1 MVLSLLGKGE
11 SLVDKVRIY
20 DLAKELTV
28 SPKEILDMLGSIGV
42 TNRVA
47 SSSIPVTAAAGV
59 RQIVSNKR
67 NPGGAPTAASEA
79 AAATATASAPTAP
92 PVQAPA
98 QNGAAQARPAQAPA
112 QNGNG
117 QGAPRPAGQQDNR
130 GPRTDYRN
138 SGDSRPPGQQ
148 DNRGGDNR
156 PQGDRPQSPSGGQG
170 AYANRQP
177 NGPQDNRGQDNR
189 GGDNRGQDNRPP
201 AGGQGGYGSR
211 APQGDNRPSAQGSGV
226 PQGPG
231 SSAPQG
237 QGPAQGQ
244 GQGQGGGYQGN
255 RPPGQGQGYQGNRPQ
270 GQGGGYGQGGGG
282 YQGGNRP
289 GGQGGGGNYGPRPGG
304 GGGPRPGGGRG
315 PRPAAPAAG
324 TPGAPK
330 PQDPTASQ
338 FAMGGRDRR
347 NARRGKYQGNN
358 RSGRGLFDRAPDAR
372 EEAPLTDADMTI
384 TVSGE
389 GGISVTDLAAKMR
402 KPASQ
407 LIKDLLAMG
416 LMRAANTPLEMDT
429 ASQLAGKYGFSVERE
444 STRAEV
450 NVLEEENPDELIDVP
465 PVIVVMGHVDHG
477 KTSLLDRIRKANV
490 QSGEAGGI
498 TQRIGAYEAFHNGH
512 RMVFLDTP
520 GHEAF
525 TRMRARGAHVTDIA
539 ILVVAADDGIMP
551 QTREAIDHA
560 RAAKVPVIVAL
571 NKIDKEGANIDR
583 INAQLAEAGL
593 VPVSYGGDVEV
604 IPVSA
609 KTGQGVE
616 DLLDTVLIQAEVLE
630 LKANPGGLSMGTVI
644 EARQDPNRGPVAT
657 VLLHRGTLEIGDSFA
672 IGDVYGR
679 VRQMLD
685 YNGKPLKKAG
695 PKTPIYLTGL
705 SGVPDASD
713 SMREFEDYGD
723 AREYAE
729 NFSEDAREARGT
741 ATMRGLEDL
750 QRLIQ
755 QGDVKDLNLIVKA
768 DGQGSVEALSASLS
782 QLAHAEVRPIIK
794 LRGSGVV
801 SESDVDLASATGSI
815 IIAFSVGV
823 DSNARLLADR
833 EGVEIREYSVIYA
846 ALDDVRAALEGM
858 LKPIFEEKFSG
869 EAEVR
874 ALFKSTKAGTIAGC
888 LITDGKFVKGGILR
902 IFRANK
908 KIFEGKVDSLRHYK
922 DEVKEMG
929 MGSECGISAN
939 GFNDVQEGD
948 VMRCFVMERIERT
961 LDSPAPTAAKA
972 R

>member
-1 MVLSLLGKGE
+1 
-11 SLVDKVRIY
+11 
-20 DLAKELTV
+20 
-28 SPKEILDMLGSIGV
+28 MLGSIGV

-47 SSSIPVTAAAGV
+47 SSAIPVTAANSV
-59 RQIVSNKR
+59 RQIIANKR
-67 NPGGAPTAASEA
+67 NPGSAPTAASEA
-79 AAATATASAPTAP
+79 ATAVATATIAPPAPPTTAP
-92 PVQAPA
+92 AA
-98 QNGAAQARPAQAPA
+98 NGNGATARPAAP
-112 QNGNG
+112 NGNG
-117 QGAPRPAGQQDNR
+117 APS
-130 GPRTDYRN
+130 GPRTDYR
-138 SGDSRPPGQQ
+138 SGGDSRPPA
-148 DNRGGDNR
+148 
-156 PQGDRPQSPSGGQG
+156 PSG

-177 NGPQDNRGQDNR
+177 NG
-189 GGDNRGQDNRPP
+189 GDNRGNDNRPP
-201 AGGQGGYGSR
+201 AQDGYGSR
-211 APQGDNRPSAQGSGV
+211 SNVDNRPSAQGTGA
-226 PQGPG
+226 PQNSAP
-231 SSAPQG
+231 SSAPT
-237 QGPAQGQ
+237 QGQ
-244 GQGQGGGYQGN
+244 GQTGGYQGN
-255 RPPGQGQGYQGNRPQ
+255 RPPGQGQSGGYQGNRPQGQGNGYQGNRPQ
-270 GQGGGYGQGGGG
+270 GQGGG
-282 YQGGNRP
+282 NF
-289 GGQGGGGNYGPRPGG
+289 GPRPGG
-304 GGGPRPGGGRG
+304 GGGPRPGGPARG

-330 PQDPTASQ
+330 PQDPNASQ
-338 FAMGGRDRR
+338 FAMGGRDKR

-358 RSGRGLFDRAPDAR
+358 RSGRGLFDRAPETR

-384 TVSGE
+384 TVAGE
-389 GGISVTDLAAKMR
+389 GGITVSDLAAKMR

-407 LIKDLLAMG
+407 LIKDLLGMG

-429 ASQLAGKYGFSVERE
+429 ASQLAGKYGFAVERE
-444 STRAEV
+444 ATRAEV
-450 NVLEEENPDELIDVP
+450 NVLEEENPDELIPVP
-465 PVIVVMGHVDHG
+465 PVVVVMGHVDHG

-583 INAQLAEAGL
+583 INSQLAEAGL

-616 DLLDTVLIQAEVLE
+616 DLLDTVLIQAELLE

-657 VLLHRGTLEIGDSFA
+657 VLLHRGTLEVGDSVA

-685 YNGKPLKKAG
+685 YNGKPLKVAG

-713 SMREFEDYGD
+713 SMREFEDYAE

-729 NFSEDAREARGT
+729 SFSEDAREARGN

-768 DGQGSVEALSASLS
+768 DGQGSVEALAASLAG
-782 QLAHAEVRPIIK
+782 LAHTEVRPVIK
-794 LRGSGVV
+794 LRGAGVV

-815 IIAFSVGV
+815 IIAFAVGV
-823 DSNARLLADR
+823 DSSARALAER
-833 EGVEIREYSVIYA
+833 EGVEIREYSVIYGV
-846 ALDDVRAALEGM
+846 LDDVKAALEGM
-858 LKPIFEEKFSG
+858 LKPLFEEKYSG

-888 LITDGKFVKGGILR
+888 LIKDGKFVKGGILR

-948 VMRCFVMERIERT
+948 IMRCFVMEQIVRT
-961 LDSPAPTAAKA
+961 LDSPPVKAK
-972 R
+972 